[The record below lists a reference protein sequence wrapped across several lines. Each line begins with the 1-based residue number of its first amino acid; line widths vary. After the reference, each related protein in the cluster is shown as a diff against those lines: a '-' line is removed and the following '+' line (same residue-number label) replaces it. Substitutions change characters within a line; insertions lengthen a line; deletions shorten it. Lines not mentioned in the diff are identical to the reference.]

1 MTPPRRPAG
10 RGRYRA
16 LARYPR
22 QQWPRL
28 VIILVLTGV
37 ASALTALQPLALKLL
52 VDTALGDGPVPRP
65 VDWLLGVLS
74 AEPTTTVL
82 VLVAGCFGLAVT
94 LAAHATSALVSWTWV
109 VTGQRMV
116 RHLTTD
122 TFQRLQRLSLLFH
135 TRQPAGDSLSRLT
148 TDTWSVYTATE
159 AALVSP
165 VIHVLTISAV
175 AFAAWQLDPLLAALS
190 LAVAPALAASARYFG
205 HRLRSRARSHR
216 DAHGE
221 LTSFVHQV
229 LVSIPLVQAFNAQA
243 RNRRRFDELAD
254 RWVRASRRAVVTE
267 AVAQSV
273 GGVITTLGIALVLVV
288 GGLRVLEGGVSLGTL
303 LAFVA
308 YVQVLEREANGLLS
322 IHRTLHIAGASV
334 DRVIEVLESDE
345 AVRDPVRPRRLP
357 ASVPGRDGGVGF
369 EAVTYGYEPGR
380 PVLHGVDLVVEP
392 GETVALVGHTG
403 AGKTTLVSLIPRF
416 VDPWVGSVTLD
427 GIDLRELA
435 VRDVR
440 DRVAFVRQE
449 AFVLPTTIVDNIAYG
464 RPGAG
469 RREIEAAA
477 EAANA
482 AEFIERLSDGYDT
495 VVGERGATLSGGQR
509 QRLTI
514 ARALLKDAPIL
525 VLDEPTSALD
535 AESEALLLEAL
546 ERLTAQRTVLVIA
559 HRLSTVRHADRVVV
573 MEHGRILEQGTHTD
587 LLTAGGT
594 YARLHAFAFGESEP
608 RRPAAISWKVS

>member
-1 MTPPRRPAG
+1 MIWWRRIAASAVPYRRRLGVLGLVTVIDAVLVLLAPWPLKLIVDQVLAG
-10 RGRYRA
+10 KPLPDALRWLERIPLAGTDKGLVVLLASVSVVAFGARRLIVAAVEYLKVDTGRRMSLRLGA
-16 LARYPR
+16 DVFEHLQHQQPHRLARR
-22 QQWPRL
+22 TTGDLLARVTGDSNCVQDL
-28 VIILVLTGV
+28 VMGV
-37 ASALTALQPLALKLL
+37 GLNAFTAMTSLGFMLAVMWLLSAPLAL
-52 VDTALGDGPVPRP
+52 
-65 VDWLLGVLS
+65 
-74 AEPTTTVL
+74 
-82 VLVAGCFGLAVT
+82 
-94 LAAHATSALVSWTWV
+94 
-109 VTGQRMV
+109 
-116 RHLTTD
+116 
-122 TFQRLQRLSLLFH
+122 
-135 TRQPAGDSLSRLT
+135 
-148 TDTWSVYTATE
+148 
-159 AALVSP
+159 
-165 VIHVLTISAV
+165 I
-175 AFAAWQLDPLLAALS
+175 
-190 LAVAPALAASARYFG
+190 ALAAAVPLGLLIRLFAGPMAERSLDEANREGELMARAEQTLEALPDVQGYAGEDLEDAQFDEVAA
-205 HRLRSRARSHR
+205 HRLRAGQRTHTSHVQFELAINAVMACGIAAITIAGGLLVADDRLTLGDLLVFLAYLLSLYTPLESLAYLTTSYGTASGRAR
-216 DAHGE
+216 
-221 LTSFVHQV
+221 
-229 LVSIPLVQAFNAQA
+229 
-243 RNRRRFDELAD
+243 
-254 RWVRASRRAVVTE
+254 
-267 AVAQSV
+267 
-273 GGVITTLGIALVLVV
+273 
-288 GGLRVLEGGVSLGTL
+288 
-303 LAFVA
+303 
-308 YVQVLEREANGLLS
+308 
-322 IHRTLHIAGASV
+322 
-334 DRVIEVLESDE
+334 RVIEVLESDE

-594 YARLHAFAFGESEP
+594 YARFHRLQVEAGWHRG
-608 RRPAAISWKVS
+608 R